1 MDLCCMIDFSTH
13 PPRLLPVVGLTGG
26 IGSGKTT
33 VAGIFEALGIP
44 VYNADRQAKLL
55 YHRDADLR
63 SWVVNRF
70 GSQCGTFEQ
79 ENLVGINR
87 QALAEV
93 VFSDADALTELNA
106 VVHPVVDR
114 NFHEWHALQSK
125 HSIAPFVIREA
136 AILIETGGHEQCD
149 SVVVVCAPHAVRLAR
164 ASRRLNADTAHIA
177 KRMKQQLSDEAR
189 AEHADFILDN
199 ANDSTLLHQVRQLYD
214 RLTLVRTG

>member
-1 MDLCCMIDFSTH
+1 MIDFSTH
-13 PPRLLPVVGLTGG
+13 PTRLLPVVGLTGG

-33 VAGIFEALGIP
+33 VAGIFNALGIP

-55 YHRDADLR
+55 YHRDAGLR

-79 ENLVGINR
+79 GKLVGINR
-87 QALAEV
+87 ESLAEV
-93 VFSDADALTELNA
+93 VFSDASALTELNA

-125 HSIAPFVIREA
+125 HCIAPFVIREA

-149 SVVVVCAPHAVRLAR
+149 SVVVVRAPEALRLAR

-177 KRMKQQLSDEAR
+177 KRMKQQLSDKAR
-189 AEHADFILDN
+189 VDHADFVLNN
-199 ANDSTLLHQVRQLYD
+199 ANDSAVLSQIRQLYD
-214 RLTLVRTG
+214 RLTTLRTR